1 MTKSYHFFKNRLK
14 SVLDEN
20 TFCKLWDFLDYWI
33 FNNAWIPILFIIFL
47 GVAFEIILVR
57 TCEFFKK
64 KLELWKNG
72 SLGSQKQNEDGFPK
86 GMTFATESW
95 SITHSSSAE
104 RVETLSGQVTTTHP
118 SEENGDNTSDRV
130 FSSDDCEFQGSHFYE
145 SYSSSG
151 GTSAS
156 LSMFHS
162 EVKKIFVSHRKEPQR
177 EYQAIQISSNNLF
190 SIMKTNS
197 TKSTF
202 PDDLRFQNPFK
213 TTRDKDLNVAPC
225 PPVHLFLSS
234 NQIRHVEENIRRR
247 IPVNPTATL
256 VREVDYLHRTSQ
268 EPSIH
273 NQHSNEVVIPVEEQ
287 DTFLNQNVIQN
298 QMIHEAQFT
307 SQIQQFIHNQES
319 FSSQPGFAQPPDFI
333 RVPFS
338 SSTQDLFQAQDRDR
352 KEKSQHFIHIPCIVG
367 TQDSTQGIESD
378 ENFSETQYSVYFSDP
393 KEINYLVKG
402 QNSVFQNAEFLSLS
416 PKSSAEAIPQQKGM
430 PESHQ
435 PIPSLDS
442 NQYDACNSMSLKPTI
457 KRQRNKKKIPD
468 NERKLN
474 LKVPSLKAKKMSCSQ
489 LFPNIVCHTLEKKI
503 ELRPKKKIVYQRKI
517 MAVIALHL
525 ISVSKLIT
533 YHVKKYFLKNLE
545 MVIPDIMKHEHFLQE
560 QNGSPDTEKIS
571 FTSSTDKGSVGV
583 IENLEHAF
591 TANTDELAAPC
602 SLFET
607 NGEKKESSED
617 SAQQAFDLN
626 IPKHEGHLE
635 MLSESSQKDVLFP
648 NTELN
653 RRMKVQNGQT
663 TENGDELTVSIL
675 NTQRCFPKDKIQ
687 QAKNSMEIT
696 LNFSGINSLIAPG
709 SQQQEKNELKDV
721 TFQMI
726 TGSINLKEEEPLM
739 TSITEYGKPSDSE
752 KLECNTRT
760 NKKNRHQDERMSE
773 TSENATEAT
782 ISEPFDMELCSR
794 LKAKAETPTI
804 NCSNSALKREK
815 LPDKKKIQ
823 EVKHPDKGSICRK
836 PEECDRER
844 KERETVPSLADVRVI
859 ICLKQKDKCVQFEME
874 QIQSENRTIQSEEE
888 EVQPRTSSTQTVWK
902 TSSHPSTD
910 PLQVEKIKQRTVKP
924 TDKEWTADA
933 MHPSLVPEN
942 LPIGEYLIKTT
953 ECRVPFSGNPTETM
967 DGHIPEEE
975 DLKKDLCAVAIRSF
989 KTRKKS
995 SGTKNV
1001 LSVKHGITKVK
1012 KPAFFLRFCITPSDT
1027 LNHKRKIGD
1036 SFESIIKQMLHNAI
1050 LAHGLLNVHP
1060 HRYLIPNKKANI
1072 KIIPPKPQ
1080 VEKKENSL
1088 DVLTK
1093 ESKALDTL
1101 EVQLCCGMKVLK
1113 QAQPEV
1119 VAQRKRSFGC
1129 DAPQLEESETEKQVF
1144 QAVSFKEAI
1153 KTTDSLRM
1161 DSFSVANRKN
1171 STSTQTE
1178 LRFSAEL
1185 ELVPPTSE
1193 KLAMGD
1199 YLSQSRE
1206 SNIPNSGNDTR
1217 EISCSFTQKVFL
1229 WSLNYYMPVLAHS
1242 KKKKDRTKFTNTS
1255 TAKFKFMNKVKPPA
1269 SKTFNITSNK
1279 KSKLDHKI
1287 KFKKINQAKALLPEC
1302 QNTVCLS
1309 IHSRLQGGFCHA
1321 QLKQRELANKT
1332 CVDGIAESS
1341 AIYDREKNLQE
1352 KQAALCRGQHLWAGA
1367 DQSKDTLF
1375 NDPDPSPISLS
1386 QEQLVKTQSVKR
1398 QKDFLQSTLEATLQ
1412 IDPTESE
1419 GLQKTTKTEN
1429 DIKFPVVPKILSPKA
1444 GNSSPSEFTN
1454 MTDDDLEFDKNSES
1468 ELDSYPVEK
1477 DSETSINLQSSDSFT
1492 RSFVS
1497 RPKRMRKAPRS
1508 KKKIPV
1514 NQRHRAMGEIKP
1526 SWTVNLRYSKKLKQN
1541 KEMKGPQQKCNIEV
1555 ACLDVIHSNIHI
1567 LPNKNIRNSKTWT
1580 GQQRIRRFGH
1590 MQLMQEKSPN
1600 ERSAQCPDSADA
1612 SSSSSLK
1619 NYKEEKKE
1627 KLEDFLVSE
1636 NSPGLIFD
1644 MYQEKDH
1651 DLVRSYKQL
1660 NPQGRATTQV
1670 QPQTPTEAILC
1681 STTRPIPEELQLE
1694 KLQGCFSMFL
1704 LKVGNAKDK
1713 ALSEKQCDLSN
1724 ERLYKEQA
1732 GNSEKEA
1739 KELSVSYTNP
1749 DYHGEKKCDS
1759 TEMQGMNQEKKIADE
1774 PSSSSNVALDINISS
1789 KIEIGKGT
1797 LREKTLHSI
1806 QMKAETL
1813 HHEETITTDDIKE
1826 IDIQNKEEEKKNDK
1840 TLLKS
1845 LPQDSQH
1852 FAYSHQSREPK
1863 SHKLGKQRG
1872 RNILSIVERSN
1883 TKKSRWADITRR
1895 EYDMYISNSKLP
1907 PLKPGDPQ
1915 INKINTDRT
1924 KYERPADGTQ
1934 AQELNSWDRVE
1945 RKGLKNYLQATIPEI
1960 VNLTT
1965 SDVPKSKR
1973 QSKVSRCKALQG
1985 KMCSTG
1991 VTMKG
1996 RKTSVSKVLTIPQCS
2011 QRKNLLPKTLKSQIS
2026 GLLTQSDVLPDN
2038 LNIIILKDP
2047 TAEKNKRLLTQ
2058 ELTATMLESLG
2069 FSTPISK
2076 ERENFKFMD
2085 KRDEMSTNCVTVK
2098 ASKTTVFQT
2107 LIPAGCGTPKQ
2118 SKPMAGSSLNAIF
2131 SPMPMS
2137 LNVSAWNGVK
2147 DEDITWTVRFS
2158 RELPD
2163 QSVHKE
2169 RACHTHSTEKH
2180 NTSNGT
2186 KDVKGEGDE
2195 KGPLTSQHFSF
2206 SSQNTAGLNS
2216 VQSDLQLVNSA
2227 TWPES
2232 EKLLHD
2238 GQAQPV
2244 NVNNLQSSMVGVMS
2258 PLLNREGSQVGP
2270 IPYNNTWDRNS
2281 RRKCDYLISEQ
2292 KSWTQRGLTALEPL
2306 QEPSSTSP
2314 EYKCESCTLEFSGKR
2329 DVSPRARQVSRLL
2342 NITRGYT
2349 GFHRKKRH
2357 YNSKHHSRNM
2367 GCMGEA
2373 LLHAAEDA
2381 VSCPLKFI
2389 TDELSLDPAA
2399 KADFYSRIPQKP
2411 MAKGKVKLQANF
2423 ATTFLGPYNFFM
2435 PVLFDFERQVNI
2447 IKLSENEIMLNQRFS
2462 TRKRKKPPMSKIIK
2476 INRFFITNH
2485 KKLKLRRK
2493 MKVIWLSENITDI
2506 PQSTVHII
2514 STISNRKSKFE
2525 AEVSLRISKFTQTQ
2539 PTHGESPVE
2548 AIAEYDDSV
2557 DRGGSKFLEEAK
2569 LHVGKCGG
2577 EKQELLVESIPFYT
2591 KKLSVNT
2598 KLIKKLKLGESEEIH
2613 LREYLPQ
2620 RSKMYEVN
2628 SEINVKTENN
2638 IQVILENP
2646 HTNVKKSRKISE
2658 PAHRTTKQ
2666 GKKKTGLSCLKEK
2679 SPFYLTEIA
2688 TLIAKHLVA
2697 SKEFKNVIGSM
2708 SISNLSAYKGIPSQI
2723 LGSMESQLAHDGGHA
2738 ALKTNVAQDFR
2749 TPEIKENCEVNT
2761 DIKSV
2766 YTYMPIQHIKT
2777 ESSHNIWDMYGKS
2790 TKGNDLL
2797 QKDKAK
2803 MKRKEEFGQPIL
2815 FTIASQSVQPFG
2827 ADQKR
2832 QPDPFK
2838 PEAFSANTVHHK
2850 DITLQKT
2857 AIYFIDQDGNT
2868 KVGEELSKEVAL
2880 SSDVHTLQIGRQN
2893 KEFKTG
2899 WKTKSKSFAL
2909 PKKQAKPTISGPTW
2923 SSYASETTD
2932 PETVRQKDKAKIS
2945 NVKSTMCAKQIKL
2958 KAKKIPAPLLGHGDR
2973 SNKKELGHSMQHQ
2986 NSSEL
2991 RRNAQNLVLKA
3002 NFDLGCL
3009 ISPVEKL
3016 TRVKL
3021 EKAKLKERKNIL
3033 SQTILEK
3040 PSNQRQASWSGC
3052 VDVSRNLEEHI
3063 KEAHDHCTFKD
3074 IHQQFMQQL
3083 WVKSE
3088 HPCKLEDLERKMNS
3102 ELPSQKDETN
3112 NLGLNTSR
3120 ARGGTNIYSNHYRM
3134 TNQFLKKQDITP
3146 SGLQRTGG
3154 LNMDKPL
3161 ESKESSLSPKLMVQQ
3176 QNLSTDPL
3184 LGSISSQV
3192 PHQPHTEEPEED
3204 MKISDKILKNSTQQ
3218 LKKLSSEEY
3227 ISGMDYMPKSIE
3239 KLLLLIKEQ
3248 ERRRKKS
3255 RGSKKI
3261 EITEDIKTRAQF
3273 INTTKNNGMFR
3284 QREEP
3289 NRSMATLWRQQRWCV
3304 QGISLDYVY
3313 TDEFTSKVIQQNKKT
3328 TAFMESVMYHKRVKM
3343 KVRRTASGRL
3353 LNITGYGTHSYRKEL
3368 RHSINTQKE
3377 LPQEKTVADLLW
3389 KNFCSSDYITSQIK
3403 TLMEIKERKGKPQRP
3418 YITSQ
3423 MRLKKM
3429 NKIKMLSVQSLDN
3442 SISSTIRKSTQ
3453 YIRKLKEHQ
3462 MVLLDIIPQNKDQLM
3477 TGQQV
3482 EELRHINVH
3491 AHLEKEAYHVVFPD
3505 TGESDYSGLEDQRH
3519 RAGIE
3524 FEFSTT
3530 QRIKQG
3536 VMKDP
3541 IKHAFS
3547 APPRRGEPKKT
3558 SISSSKG
3565 HDRFLMELDT
3575 FQKKTCKVQELLE
3588 QETTSRVGLGP
3599 VTCPVR
3605 ESFDLENAKVPK
3617 EVGMYHS
3624 IKNISHLSG
3633 REGLRKT
3640 DTELG
3645 SKAQAFICTDLDNL
3659 HKTGIPQRD
3668 SPKPDH
3674 RPRIVLNSVHCHKR
3688 APLHTTPALH
3698 TAKKGSGYSAKG
3710 VKMDLMG
3717 KAEPADSQLK
3727 LNRQKVDISKK
3738 LQEKQLTIFTQNKE
3752 KILEV
3757 CLSCILQQLQTKNTQ
3772 KQISTKAVLSSN
3784 VFNTVVEKTSSEVNI
3799 GGADWQESA
3808 CKAFPMSNTNSLMD
3822 IHRITPPQ
3830 VKKPLKAIENLNY
3843 HSLNT
3848 ENREEKKRIQG
3859 QKDKR
3864 IKGQNQQSPSFS
3876 VKNLKKPIPRSQN
3889 YSYVQAHLEPL
3900 TKKPLSE
3907 VGNVSGM
3914 TKGLDL
3920 PSKDQLRTMCEC
3932 RPKRIFAGVIQEQTK
3947 QRDTVLPLESDSKT
3961 TNCPSLLLSKRKQSS
3976 DGIQVSKSVS
3986 NDSSSMLRV
3995 STKSL
4000 PHKAS
4005 EKKQEEIDLPK
4016 LFLHCLSIYM
4026 QFLYENEKQ
4035 KGNRVMK
4042 DTIWPKRRVLNLKK
4056 LEHPCSSSTD
4066 YTPSN
4071 KAEPQCY
4078 KKEKMICVK
4087 HRQDKPG
4094 SVVIKACDPIPL
4106 PHFKLKK
4113 EKIDVLISSN
4123 VRQEKHKSQ
4132 EEKNGINK
4140 GKMKGIIDSN
4150 ITLKIKE
4157 SALSYP
4163 SHEKKLTLLFN
4174 TTNQGRVQEE
4184 LSKSDMKQTKSF
4196 ILLPS
4201 LPHTNLNSRIRVGKD
4216 KSRPLKSCLP
4226 PLKPLL
4232 SLNSRKVPSSQAF
4245 NGDNL
4250 DNLMELKYLPQ
4261 KKEYRNNI
4269 LDLKDIIGYIHI
4281 AQKGKKLPFKCLLY
4295 EKEPWWNNKIP
4306 KNIRGNKN
4314 NLNVGQN
4321 KPWESE
4327 SVPSP
4332 PYLECNPKIMEAYLQ
4347 RITKFCLRS
4356 PAVLESSGA
4365 IEMYKEPTDILSSFE
4380 KAKCRPLK
4388 DRLQIASN
4396 EVMHSRKLF
4405 LRQKCS
4411 ASQELQF
4418 NVEERA
4424 KKMQE
4429 DKQIKNWNKSF
4440 ISSLPYSEADTK
4452 INGEETIQIRT
4463 HSFSD
4468 HSKLQRPSDI
4478 GERSHKKYTF
4488 EPVLNS
4494 VKHSMEHEVQEREE
4508 RTKTEKSIHLK
4519 EKSLISQKI
4528 QLDIKEP
4535 VQELQNIK
4543 EKLNVVV
4550 TNASTWTSSCLKSER
4565 RIEKGDGVTEVTLHS
4580 LLELPFQ
4587 KSLATLSE
4595 ANEECAKGHI
4605 TSNTQKGEDH
4615 MLQKTEHEVK
4625 IFSERVTVHI
4635 KDKDLKGNKT
4645 LSQDLPSHS
4654 KEQGK
4659 IESQNE
4665 EQTIAR
4671 KDKNQKMTS
4680 NDDKNR
4686 EKMDLNYVKREKF
4699 HQYDKEDLEG
4709 KEQKKAGRNGPGQEK
4724 ICPEDG
4730 EQETWNHKSDTQE
4743 NVTHNS
4749 IESRKA
4755 NQEEKNKA
4763 KAPEHELDISTE
4775 GEDTQGIIK
4784 LVHSQQ
4790 HQKLLET
4797 RKTEHTESTEDDGKS
4812 NVKTGKQCESQT
4824 WMGREKIMDTKDL
4837 MYTKDTSSN
4846 KNQLALSHVCSSTGH
4861 YGPNTTDEQTNI
4873 HEKLRH
4879 TQERKCKLGESLTL
4893 TSLPYKLDTEIKVK
4907 KETWVETR
4915 SFSPYSQRQVQS
4927 TKTIDNYLTKRK
4939 LHPPWEEE
4947 EVQTSVIDSLM
4958 HPCGPIFKTKIS
4970 TPPQVSRVNKHS
4982 TLSKKKTHRYSR
4994 NEKTRPI
5001 QKRARYHNVV
5011 ATKSGASVSVAIG
5024 HIASTKQI
5032 AKCAKRRK
5040 QYPEQEVQTPLLDG
5054 STYSSGIVL
5063 KANISAPT
5071 HVFLVNEHSTS
5082 MRRNSEEKTIPK
5094 QDKARQPTVFATK
5107 IATSMPSVPYYRLS
5121 PLEDEFL
5128 MTSCTGK
5135 LIHAGSNEGII
5146 LHNVIIQANQQ
5157 ELYEEA
5163 TYSVTDKQGKDSI
5176 ALKARISPP
5185 AHLNDEMI
5193 PTFNIKEQRKDVEQG
5208 KSEPVVVLK
5217 ETAFLPSP
5225 SFLKSDTRVN
5235 EQKNLLGEIQFS
5247 ILPPKIQDVSV
5258 SDQKVCMESSG
5269 YVLRNRKEPTQ
5280 EEEKNRL
5287 KKDVKDNMMPTSID
5301 EKVKN
5306 LPRSHTLTIK
5316 ELQRKTQEKNFVDLA
5331 NTIVE
5336 LSISQLQLKKFSGS
5350 QLADREVY
5358 SEIKLLKEYMPQKEK
5373 VGKEKHVVMNS
5384 IVRPM
5389 NIYLKTKKSPTLH
5402 MQNLSDLQWKTRG
5415 QGGKVK
5421 EDGSKPDVTSTKKLA
5436 KIPTAMPPQP
5446 ILTLNTGIK
5455 EVCPPVLKRS
5465 SVFIGYLQKPTNSK
5479 EEIYIQPITRHTSIN
5494 LQNEKQHMPEE
5505 KEAGV
5510 QIANILTT
5518 HKYQEMKAQK
5528 LKDEQDLILTEFP
5541 ISPDLPHPKLYE
5553 KIEYNNTKQ
5562 RLRNSALQ
5570 RISTEKKTVP
5580 REAIVG
5586 DSMKDV
5592 KKNHMYQREET
5603 YRKEMTDRRGTDVT
5617 LKSRKSALSQK
5628 LHRTELHMHI
5638 KPLKSKKLDESISEP
5653 RILRKMYTS
5662 RSTTMCR
5669 GVQVDEE
5676 RLENKPSFLLP
5687 QMVPA
5692 LSDAEKMTDREDM
5705 CDHVRKEKQY
5715 EKHVKEAVDL
5725 TDGVHCTRAKVS
5737 SISHLL
5743 NAKEFVLN
5751 MKVLEKKIYKNKS
5764 ELAVVTSRTFMSIPS
5779 AASGY
5784 SQGETQKGTAGFTTS
5799 PYPHII
5805 KATAHDLLLRQARPQ
5820 KSKCATRPRRVSERL
5835 QVESECESASP
5846 YHKIHLTGLS
5856 AMKGEGMLDTF
5867 LKGQKDQPEKCEKE
5881 PSTKIG
5887 NWEKKEI
5894 KDNLSHRA
5902 KPKFPVSPPKISLK
5916 EMLITRD
5923 TPVYSKVF
5931 VTEREQET
5939 GLGKSYRPKK
5949 DRQSNATISK
5959 MLTPEKTSLEKLSIV
5974 RVSKSQR
5981 KEEQNVIMKAQG
5993 TSLSKSR
6000 QQLKPE
6006 SFPFLNL
6013 PVHSRNQRTPL
6024 QTDVEKKHVVC
6035 ISSQIESGV
6044 HMSTTE
6050 FITTRRKKDSPSI
6063 VPEQEQCDLALS
6075 QKSHD
6080 SLLKSR
6086 HLEEKDE
6093 TNTVSSVNLKQ
6104 KKLVMDNSS
6113 TVIQKERKFKTDRS
6127 RGINLGEDKREMQKS
6142 CTINL
6147 ENKAREKTSSTTSH
6161 VLSPGTEEL
6170 QNKSQVVTPKKKNYP
6185 AQEKLKKELEISTV
6199 KQNLQ
6204 EQKLLQTII
6213 IDLLNTCIPI
6223 CLKSQKSRFTVTNLK
6238 REMKPKYLTMRIPK
6252 HPISKMLGITGCGSP
6267 SNKKKLEYAFN
6278 KPKTMVPSSKDTSLG
6293 IIIRSL
6299 CVSKISSPYNEGT
6312 VHSKTNPKREN
6323 RVCHSKFQEKLPDA
6337 RKIKDILTIV
6347 TELDFTNPLLQDSQ
6361 PFVVNDQEIQKLPDV
6376 EPEVNLEC
6384 EINKNLCIPTR
6395 EGTAPG
6401 NDDLK
6406 VIHELDMN
6414 TLTEEKEIQN
6424 DILTPPG
6431 YPCTSED
6438 LKDTIETLLRRT
6450 SSRNVLIPSLQ
6461 PLSGTSLFDKMGECS
6476 MLSKQEEA
6484 APETVPTTLQD
6495 KNKESKTLAEHLF
6508 PAYKAL
6514 KSVFEYPVENKIQNQ
6529 GLSEILEQVGAYQ
6542 PGDAKA
6548 SSLLEGP
6555 DTSSETY
6562 ATLLCTP
6569 LLKQLTPEFKN
6580 KLPMHLV
6587 SKATEIK
6594 LNQLPE
6600 MVNISLQKCNSHS
6613 QRATSEDYSRSLYQK
6628 HTEKKCKSPKVD
6640 TVQANLKNNYRGDV
6654 HPLSCVK
6661 TTTNVS
6667 SSSMMVSM
6675 VKTEPKAIE
6684 KQESVTSLATLSNL
6698 PRSHI
6703 LHKFSEKEK
6712 EDLLAHLCAKT
6723 VEIQTIGLPGIVVQS
6738 YAIANAQ
6745 DKSKPLFKC
6754 IHPATKGPKRTN
6766 RVLVLFDEKS
6776 FCEIDC
6782 DLQYKYLQSLPK
6794 PLTVISRPNALSKP
6808 TAKLSV
6814 ESGSE
6819 YIKVEA
6825 SEESS
6830 THSFDKELL
6839 HVSFLKQNAQEKSL
6853 PSRKFQKSTNVPAFF
6868 PGLEGTEQNDII
6880 LSDLKL
6886 EMTTERDKQCHV
6898 SFQETNSY
6906 KHSVSGTQQNTAD
6919 LSDSKFDDGISDDGI
6934 DIPVNTETSTDV
6946 VGCPAPE
6953 VSDSEECVFIETN
6966 FCLTQDSQDLLFEV
6980 PKGIPLTNI
6989 HKVNEAT
6996 YLKPFYSED
7005 PNDNTRICRKHT
7017 SPYYQF
7023 KNNRK
7028 CRSNSK
7034 MQPSDWLSHSS
7045 ANTIEIESTS
7055 SSITFS
7061 KAKHWTTTTW
7071 SRTSYSLTSSTTES
7085 NIKLSLTKKHGKSRM
7100 YPQIKERRKAK
7111 SDLWRK
7117 SKIYQ
7122 SSDCSHSHGEKKQ
7135 ARKKRLYHCESKESN
7150 SQTNQMPEP
7159 NSHWQNIKFYSER
7172 REKQPFFYVCVPAD
7186 SMDVIPQTIR
7196 WVVPPN
7202 ILQKRHFQIPQVAN
7216 ISNSCHR
7223 WSSSKKF
7230 LGSLAGAFNTVRYGL
7245 IPAAR
7250 GCS

>member
-1 MTKSYHFFKNRLK
+1 MTKSYHFFKNRLE

-33 FNNAWIPILFIIFL
+33 FNNAWIPILFIVFL

-64 KLELWKNG
+64 KLELWENG

-256 VREVDYLHRTSQ
+256 VREVDYLHHTSQ

-273 NQHSNEVVIPVEEQ
+273 NQYSNEVVIPVEEQ

-333 RVPFS
+333 KMPFS

-367 TQDSTQGIESD
+367 TQDSTRGIESD
-378 ENFSETQYSVYFSDP
+378 ESFSETQYSVYFSDP

-416 PKSSAEAIPQQKGM
+416 PKSSAEAVPQQKGM

-474 LKVPSLKAKKMSCSQ
+474 LKVPSSKAKKMSCSQ
-489 LFPNIVCHTLEKKI
+489 VFPNIVCHTLEKKI
-503 ELRPKKKIVYQRKI
+503 ELRPKKKKIVYQRKI

-525 ISVSKLIT
+525 ISISKLIT
-533 YHVKKYFLKNLE
+533 YHVKKYFLKNLV
-545 MVIPDIMKHEHFLQE
+545 MVIPDVMKHEHFLQE

-571 FTSSTDKGSVGV
+571 FTSSTDRGSMGV
-583 IENLEHAF
+583 IENLEHSFA
-591 TANTDELAAPC
+591 ANTDELAAPC

-617 SAQQAFDLN
+617 SVQQAFDLN

-653 RRMKVQNGQT
+653 RRMKVQKNGQT
-663 TENGDELTVSIL
+663 TENVDELTVSIP

-687 QAKNSMEIT
+687 QAKNSMEII
-696 LNFSGINSLIAPG
+696 LNFSGINSLIALG
-709 SQQQEKNELKDV
+709 SQQQEKNELKDI
-721 TFQMI
+721 TFQII

-794 LKAKAETPTI
+794 LKAKADTPTI
-804 NCSNSALKREK
+804 NCSHSALKQEK
-815 LPDKKKIQ
+815 LLDKKKIQ
-823 EVKHPDKGSICRK
+823 EVEHPDKGSICRK
-836 PEECDRER
+836 PEKCDRER
-844 KERETVPSLADVRVI
+844 KERETVPSLADFRVI
-859 ICLKQKDKCVQFEME
+859 ICLKQKDKCVQFKME
-874 QIQSENRTIQSEEE
+874 QIQSENRTIQSEEKE
-888 EVQPRTSSTQTVWK
+888 EQPRTSSTQTVWK
-902 TSSHPSTD
+902 TSSSPSTD

-924 TDKEWTADA
+924 TDKEWSADP
-933 MHPSLVPEN
+933 MRPSLVPEN

-953 ECRVPFSGNPTETM
+953 ECRVPFSGYPTETL
-967 DGHIPEEE
+967 DGHIPEDKE
-975 DLKKDLCAVAIRSF
+975 DLKKDLCAVAIRPF

-1001 LSVKHGITKVK
+1001 LSVRHRITKVK
-1012 KPAFFLRFCITPSDT
+1012 KPAFFLRFCITPYDT

-1080 VEKKENSL
+1080 VEKKGNSL

-1093 ESKALDTL
+1093 ESKAVDTL

-1119 VAQRKRSFGC
+1119 AAQRKRSFGC
-1129 DAPQLEESETEKQVF
+1129 DALPLEESETEKQVF

-1153 KTTDSLRM
+1153 KTIDSLRM

-1178 LRFSAEL
+1178 LKFSEEL

-1199 YLSQSRE
+1199 SLSQSRE
-1206 SNIPNSGNDTR
+1206 SNILNSGNDTR

-1229 WSLNYYMPVLAHS
+1229 WSLNYYMPVLTHS

-1255 TAKFKFMNKVKPPA
+1255 AAKFKFMNKIKPPA

-1279 KSKLDHKI
+1279 KSKLDHKT

-1309 IHSRLQGGFCHA
+1309 IHSRLQGGFCYA

-1332 CVDGIAESS
+1332 CVFGIAESS
-1341 AIYDREKNLQE
+1341 AIHDREKNLQE
-1352 KQAALCRGQHLWAGA
+1352 EKQAALCHGQHLWAGA

-1375 NDPDPSPISLS
+1375 NDPDPSLISLS
-1386 QEQLVKTQSVKR
+1386 QEQLVKTQSVKC

-1514 NQRHRAMGEIKP
+1514 NQRRRAMGEIKP

-1555 ACLDVIHSNIHI
+1555 ACLDVIHSNVHI

-1580 GQQRIRRFGH
+1580 GEQRIRFGH
-1590 MQLMQEKSPN
+1590 MQLTQEKSPN

-1651 DLVRSYKQL
+1651 DLVSSYKQL
-1660 NPQGRATTQV
+1660 DPRGRATTQV
-1670 QPQTPTEAILC
+1670 QPQTPTEAILY
-1681 STTRPIPEELQLE
+1681 STTCPIPEELQLE
-1694 KLQGCFSMFL
+1694 KLQGCFSMFP

-1724 ERLYKEQA
+1724 ERLHKEQA

-1749 DYHGEKKCDS
+1749 DYRGEMKCDS

-1826 IDIQNKEEEKKNDK
+1826 IDIQNKEEEKKNDN

-1852 FAYSHQSREPK
+1852 FAYCSYQSRGPK

-1872 RNILSIVERSN
+1872 RNILSIVERSI
-1883 TKKSRWADITRR
+1883 TKKNRWADITRR

-1907 PLKPGDPQ
+1907 PLKPGDSQ

-1924 KYERPADGTQ
+1924 KYERPADGTH

-1960 VNLTT
+1960 LNLTT

-1973 QSKVSRCKALQG
+1973 QSKVSTCKALQG

-2026 GLLTQSDVLPDN
+2026 GLLTHSDVLPDI

-2085 KRDEMSTNCVTVK
+2085 KKDEMSTNCVTVK

-2163 QSVHKE
+2163 QSVHEE
-2169 RACHTHSTEKH
+2169 RTCHTHSTEKD
-2180 NTSNGT
+2180 NTSNDT

-2227 TWPES
+2227 TWPEL
-2232 EKLLHD
+2232 EKLLYD

-2258 PLLNREGSQVGP
+2258 PLLNLEESQVGP
-2270 IPYNNTWDRNS
+2270 IPHNNTWDGNPRI
-2281 RRKCDYLISEQ
+2281 KCDYLISEQ
-2292 KSWTQRGLTALEPL
+2292 KAWTQRGLTALEP
-2306 QEPSSTSP
+2306 SSMSP
-2314 EYKCESCTLEFSGKR
+2314 EYKCESCTLEFPGKR
-2329 DVSPRARQVSRLL
+2329 DVSPRARQVLRLL

-2367 GCMGEA
+2367 GCVGET

-2381 VSCPLKFI
+2381 VSCPLKFL
-2389 TDELSLDPAA
+2389 TGELSLDTAA

-2411 MAKGKVKLQANF
+2411 MAKGKAKLQANF
-2423 ATTFLGPYNFFM
+2423 ATTFLGPYNFFI

-2447 IKLSENEIMLNQRFS
+2447 IKLSESEIMLNQRFS
-2462 TRKRKKPPMSKIIK
+2462 TRKRKKPPMSTIIK
-2476 INRFFITNH
+2476 INRYFITNH

-2493 MKVIWLSENITDI
+2493 MKVIWLSEKITDI

-2557 DRGGSKFLEEAK
+2557 DRG
-2569 LHVGKCGG
+2569 
-2577 EKQELLVESIPFYT
+2577 
-2591 KKLSVNT
+2591 
-2598 KLIKKLKLGESEEIH
+2598 
-2613 LREYLPQ
+2613 
-2620 RSKMYEVN
+2620 
-2628 SEINVKTENN
+2628 ENN

-2646 HTNVKKSRKISE
+2646 HTNVKKSHKISE
-2658 PAHRTTKQ
+2658 PAHRTTKH

-2679 SPFYLTEIA
+2679 SLFYLTGIA

-2697 SKEFKNVIGSM
+2697 SKEFKNMIGSM
-2708 SISNLSAYKGIPSQI
+2708 SISNLSAYKGIPKQI
-2723 LGSMESQLAHDGGHA
+2723 PGSMDSQLARDGSHA

-2761 DIKSV
+2761 DIKSI
-2766 YTYMPIQHIKT
+2766 YTCMPIQHIKT

-2803 MKRKEEFGQPIL
+2803 MKRKGEFEQPIL

-2827 ADQKR
+2827 ADQKK

-2857 AIYFIDQDGNT
+2857 AIYFIDQ
-2868 KVGEELSKEVAL
+2868 VGEELSKEVAL

-2893 KEFKTG
+2893 KEFKTD

-2932 PETVRQKDKAKIS
+2932 PETVRQKNKAKIS
-2945 NVKSTMCAKQIKL
+2945 NVKSTMCVKQIKL

-2973 SNKKELGHSMQHQ
+2973 SNKKELGHSIQHQ

-2991 RRNAQNLVLKA
+2991 RRNGQNLVLKV

-3033 SQTILEK
+3033 SQTVLEK

-3063 KEAHDHCTFKD
+3063 KKAHDHCTLKD
-3074 IHQQFMQQL
+3074 IHQQFMQQF

-3088 HPCKLEDLERKMNS
+3088 HPCKLEDLQRKMNS
-3102 ELPSQKDETN
+3102 ELPSQKDETD
-3112 NLGLNTSR
+3112 NLALDTSR
-3120 ARGGTNIYSNHYRM
+3120 ARGGTNIYSDYYRM
-3134 TNQFLKKQDITP
+3134 TNQFLRKQDITP
-3146 SGLQRTGG
+3146 SGLEKTGG
-3154 LNMDKPL
+3154 LNITDKPL

-3184 LGSISSQV
+3184 LGSISSHV

-3248 ERRRKKS
+3248 EKRRKKS

-3368 RHSINTQKE
+3368 RHSINTEKE

-3389 KNFCSSDYITSQIK
+3389 KNFCYSDYIASQIK
-3403 TLMEIKERKGKPQRP
+3403 TLTEIKEGKGKPQ
-3418 YITSQ
+3418 
-3423 MRLKKM
+3423 RLKKM
-3429 NKIKMLSVQSLDN
+3429 NKTKMLSVQSLDNN

-3482 EELRHINVH
+3482 EELRHINIH
-3491 AHLEKEAYHVVFPD
+3491 AHLEKEAYRVVFPD

-3519 RAGIE
+3519 RAGTE

-3536 VMKDP
+3536 VLKDP

-3558 SISSSKG
+3558 NISSSKG

-3588 QETTSRVGLGP
+3588 QETTSRIGLGP
-3599 VTCPVR
+3599 VTCPVS

-3645 SKAQAFICTDLDNL
+3645 SKVQAFICTDLDDL

-3668 SPKPDH
+3668 SSKSDH

-3688 APLHTTPALH
+3688 APLHTTPALL

-3717 KAEPADSQLK
+3717 KEEAEPADSQLK

-3757 CLSCILQQLQTKNTQ
+3757 CLSCILHQLQAKNTQ
-3772 KQISTKAVLSSN
+3772 KQISAKAVLSSN
-3784 VFNTVVEKTSSEVNI
+3784 AFNTVVEKTSSELNI
-3799 GGADWQESA
+3799 GEADWQESA
-3808 CKAFPMSNTNSLMD
+3808 CKAFPMSNTNSWMD

-3864 IKGQNQQSPSFS
+3864 VKGQNQQSPSFS
-3876 VKNLKKPIPRSQN
+3876 LKNLKKPIPCSQN

-3907 VGNVSGM
+3907 VGKVSGM

-3932 RPKRIFAGVIQEQTK
+3932 RPKRIFPGVIQEQTK
-3947 QRDTVLPLESDSKT
+3947 RRDTVLPLESDSKT

-4042 DTIWPKRRVLNLKK
+4042 DTIWPKGRVLNVKK

-4078 KKEKMICVK
+4078 KKEKMIYVK
-4087 HRQDKPG
+4087 HRQDKSG

-4106 PHFKLKK
+4106 PHFKLEK

-4132 EEKNGINK
+4132 EEKNGIK
-4140 GKMKGIIDSN
+4140 EGKMKGIIDSN

-4157 SALSYP
+4157 SLSYP

-4174 TTNQGRVQEE
+4174 TINQGRVQEE

-4216 KSRPLKSCLP
+4216 KSRLLKSCLP

-4281 AQKGKKLPFKCLLY
+4281 AQKGKKPPFKCLFY
-4295 EKEPWWNNKIP
+4295 EKEPWRNNKIP

-4314 NLNVGQN
+4314 TLNVVQN
-4321 KPWESE
+4321 KPWE

-4365 IEMYKEPTDILSSFE
+4365 IEMCKEPTDSILSSFE

-4405 LRQKCS
+4405 LRQKCSS

-4463 HSFSD
+4463 QSFSD

-4478 GERSHKKYTF
+4478 GERIHKKSTF
-4488 EPVLNS
+4488 EPVLNN

-4508 RTKTEKSIHLK
+4508 RTKTEKNIHLK

-4528 QLDIKEP
+4528 QLDINEP

-4550 TNASTWTSSCLKSER
+4550 TNASTWTSS
-4565 RIEKGDGVTEVTLHS
+4565 
-4580 LLELPFQ
+4580 
-4587 KSLATLSE
+4587 
-4595 ANEECAKGHI
+4595 
-4605 TSNTQKGEDH
+4605 
-4615 MLQKTEHEVK
+4615 
-4625 IFSERVTVHI
+4625 
-4635 KDKDLKGNKT
+4635 
-4645 LSQDLPSHS
+4645 
-4654 KEQGK
+4654 
-4659 IESQNE
+4659 
-4665 EQTIAR
+4665 
-4671 KDKNQKMTS
+4671 
-4680 NDDKNR
+4680 
-4686 EKMDLNYVKREKF
+4686 Y
-4699 HQYDKEDLEG
+4699 
-4709 KEQKKAGRNGPGQEK
+4709 
-4724 ICPEDG
+4724 
-4730 EQETWNHKSDTQE
+4730 
-4743 NVTHNS
+4743 
-4749 IESRKA
+4749 
-4755 NQEEKNKA
+4755 
-4763 KAPEHELDISTE
+4763 
-4775 GEDTQGIIK
+4775 
-4784 LVHSQQ
+4784 
-4790 HQKLLET
+4790 
-4797 RKTEHTESTEDDGKS
+4797 
-4812 NVKTGKQCESQT
+4812 
-4824 WMGREKIMDTKDL
+4824 
-4837 MYTKDTSSN
+4837 
-4846 KNQLALSHVCSSTGH
+4846 
-4861 YGPNTTDEQTNI
+4861 EQTNT

-4893 TSLPYKLDTEIKVK
+4893 TSLPYKLDTEIEVK

-4915 SFSPYSQRQVQS
+4915 SFSPYSESVESSDAEKINYAASSLNDISDSKRSRFMLYKEDGKNTFERSIMNPEVKHVNIKKSLLSCVPKIERFKMNFEEQSKKEEGSKEKVMLLRETYPAITSSDVSKLDIAEEVETEIMQSHVPYSVLQKSLPIGQAQS
-4927 TKTIDNYLTKRK
+4927 TKTIDNYSTKRK
-4939 LHPPWEEE
+4939 LYPPWKEE

-4958 HPCGPIFKTKIS
+4958 HPRGPIFKTKIS
-4970 TPPQVSRVNKHS
+4970 APPQVSRVNKHS
-4982 TLSKKKTHRYSR
+4982 TLSKKKTHRWSC

-5011 ATKSGASVSVAIG
+5011 ATKSDASVSVAIG

-5040 QYPEQEVQTPLLDG
+5040 QDSEQEEVQTPLLDG
-5054 STYSSGIVL
+5054 STYCSGIVL

-5082 MRRNSEEKTIPK
+5082 MRNSEEKTIPK
-5094 QDKARQPTVFATK
+5094 HDKVRQPTVFATK
-5107 IATSMPSVPYYRLS
+5107 IATSMPS
-5121 PLEDEFL
+5121 
-5128 MTSCTGK
+5128 
-5135 LIHAGSNEGII
+5135 
-5146 LHNVIIQANQQ
+5146 
-5157 ELYEEA
+5157 
-5163 TYSVTDKQGKDSI
+5163 
-5176 ALKARISPP
+5176 
-5185 AHLNDEMI
+5185 
-5193 PTFNIKEQRKDVEQG
+5193 
-5208 KSEPVVVLK
+5208 
-5217 ETAFLPSP
+5217 
-5225 SFLKSDTRVN
+5225 SDTRMN
-5235 EQKNLLGEIQFS
+5235 EQKNLLGEIQIS
-5247 ILPPKIQDVSV
+5247 ILLPKIQDVSV

-5287 KKDVKDNMMPTSID
+5287 KKYVKDNMMPTSID

-5336 LSISQLQLKKFSGS
+5336 LSISQLQLKKLSGS

-5389 NIYLKTKKSPTLH
+5389 NIYLKIKKSPTLH
-5402 MQNLSDLQWKTRG
+5402 VQNLSDLQWKTRG
-5415 QGGKVK
+5415 QGEKVK
-5421 EDGSKPDVTSTKKLA
+5421 EDGSKPDVTLTKKLA
-5436 KIPTAMPPQP
+5436 KISTAMPPQP

-5455 EVCPPVLKRS
+5455 EVCTPVLKRS
-5465 SVFIGYLQKPTNSK
+5465 SVFIGYLQKPTDSK
-5479 EEIYIQPITRHTSIN
+5479 EGIYVQPITRHTSIN
-5494 LQNEKQHMPEE
+5494 LQNEKQHMSKE

-5510 QIANILTT
+5510 QIANILTN
-5518 HKYQEMKAQK
+5518 HKYQEMKVQK

-5541 ISPDLPHPKLYE
+5541 LSPDLPHPKLYE

-5592 KKNHMYQREET
+5592 KKKHMYQREET

-5638 KPLKSKKLDESISEP
+5638 KPLKSKKLDEGVSEP

-5692 LSDAEKMTDREDM
+5692 LSDAEKMTDREDT

-5725 TDGVHCTRAKVS
+5725 TVGVHCTAAQVS

-5779 AASGY
+5779 AASRC
-5784 SQGETQKGTAGFTTS
+5784 SQDETQKGTAGFTKS
-5799 PYPHII
+5799 SYPHTI
-5805 KATAHDLLLRQARPQ
+5805 KATVHDLLLKQARPQ
-5820 KSKCATRPRRVSERL
+5820 KSKCTTSPQRISEHR

-5846 YHKIHLTGLS
+5846 YHKIDLTRLS
-5856 AMKGEGMLDTF
+5856 TIKGEEMLDMF
-5867 LKGQKDQPEKCEKE
+5867 IKGQKDQPEKCGKE

-5887 NWEKKEI
+5887 NWEKKET
-5894 KDNLSHRA
+5894 KDNLSHKA
-5902 KPKFPVSPPKISLK
+5902 KPKFPVSPPKKSLK
-5916 EMLITRD
+5916 ETLITSD

-5981 KEEQNVIMKAQG
+5981 KEEQNVIMKVQG

-6000 QQLKPE
+6000 QQLKSE

-6093 TNTVSSVNLKQ
+6093 TNTVSNVNLKQ
-6104 KKLVMDNSS
+6104 KKLVMDNNS
-6113 TVIQKERKFKTDRS
+6113 TVIQKKRKFKTDRS

-6147 ENKAREKTSSTTSH
+6147 ENKAREKTSSTTRH

-6185 AQEKLKKELEISTV
+6185 AQEKLKKELDISTV

-6204 EQKLLQTII
+6204 EQKFLQTII
-6213 IDLLNTCIPI
+6213 IDLLSTCIPI
-6223 CLKSQKSRFTVTNLK
+6223 CLKSQKNRFTVTNLK

-6299 CVSKISSPYNEGT
+6299 YVSKISPPYNEGT
-6312 VHSKTNPKREN
+6312 VHSKTNLKREN

-6337 RKIKDILTIV
+6337 RKIKDIITI
-6347 TELDFTNPLLQDSQ
+6347 Q
-6361 PFVVNDQEIQKLPDV
+6361 
-6376 EPEVNLEC
+6376 
-6384 EINKNLCIPTR
+6384 
-6395 EGTAPG
+6395 G
-6401 NDDLK
+6401 
-6406 VIHELDMN
+6406 
-6414 TLTEEKEIQN
+6414 
-6424 DILTPPG
+6424 
-6431 YPCTSED
+6431 
-6438 LKDTIETLLRRT
+6438 
-6450 SSRNVLIPSLQ
+6450 
-6461 PLSGTSLFDKMGECS
+6461 
-6476 MLSKQEEA
+6476 EA
-6484 APETVPTTLQD
+6484 APETLPTTLQD
-6495 KNKESKTLAEHLF
+6495 KNNESKTLAEHLF

-6600 MVNISLQKCNSHS
+6600 MVNISLQKCNSHP
-6613 QRATSEDYSRSLYQK
+6613 QRAISEDYSCSLYQK
-6628 HTEKKCKSPKVD
+6628 HTEKKFKSPKVD
-6640 TVQANLKNNYRGDV
+6640 TIQANLKNNYQDV

-6675 VKTEPKAIE
+6675 VKTKPKAIE

-6698 PRSHI
+6698 PQSHI

-6754 IHPATKGPKRTN
+6754 IHPATKGPKQTN
-6766 RVLVLFDEKS
+6766 RVLVLFNEKS

-6814 ESGSE
+6814 DSGSE

-6886 EMTTERDKQCHV
+6886 EMTTERDKECHV
-6898 SFQETNSY
+6898 WFQETNSY
-6906 KHSVSGTQQNTAD
+6906 KHSVSGTQQNTAG
-6919 LSDSKFDDGISDDGI
+6919 LSDSNFDDGISDDGI
-6934 DIPVNTETSTDV
+6934 DIPLNTETSTDV
-6946 VGCPAPE
+6946 VECPAPE

-6966 FCLTQDSQDLLFEV
+6966 FCLTQDSQELLFEV

-7017 SPYYQF
+7017 SPCYQF

-7034 MQPSDWLSHSS
+7034 MQPSDWPSHSS
-7045 ANTIEIESTS
+7045 ANTIEIESKS

-7085 NIKLSLTKKHGKSRM
+7085 NIKLSLTKKHGKSHM

-7117 SKIYQ
+7117 SQIYQ

-7172 REKQPFFYVCVPAD
+7172 RGKQPFFYVCVPAD

-7216 ISNSCHR
+7216 ISNSCNR

-7230 LGSLAGAFNTVRYGL
+7230 LDSLAGAFNTVRYGL
-7245 IPAAR
+7245 IPVAR

>member
-2557 DRGGSKFLEEAK
+2557 DRG
-2569 LHVGKCGG
+2569 
-2577 EKQELLVESIPFYT
+2577 
-2591 KKLSVNT
+2591 
-2598 KLIKKLKLGESEEIH
+2598 
-2613 LREYLPQ
+2613 
-2620 RSKMYEVN
+2620 
-2628 SEINVKTENN
+2628 ENN

-4550 TNASTWTSSCLKSER
+4550 TNASTWTSS
-4565 RIEKGDGVTEVTLHS
+4565 
-4580 LLELPFQ
+4580 
-4587 KSLATLSE
+4587 
-4595 ANEECAKGHI
+4595 
-4605 TSNTQKGEDH
+4605 
-4615 MLQKTEHEVK
+4615 
-4625 IFSERVTVHI
+4625 
-4635 KDKDLKGNKT
+4635 
-4645 LSQDLPSHS
+4645 
-4654 KEQGK
+4654 
-4659 IESQNE
+4659 
-4665 EQTIAR
+4665 
-4671 KDKNQKMTS
+4671 
-4680 NDDKNR
+4680 
-4686 EKMDLNYVKREKF
+4686 Y
-4699 HQYDKEDLEG
+4699 
-4709 KEQKKAGRNGPGQEK
+4709 
-4724 ICPEDG
+4724 
-4730 EQETWNHKSDTQE
+4730 
-4743 NVTHNS
+4743 
-4749 IESRKA
+4749 
-4755 NQEEKNKA
+4755 
-4763 KAPEHELDISTE
+4763 
-4775 GEDTQGIIK
+4775 
-4784 LVHSQQ
+4784 
-4790 HQKLLET
+4790 
-4797 RKTEHTESTEDDGKS
+4797 
-4812 NVKTGKQCESQT
+4812 
-4824 WMGREKIMDTKDL
+4824 
-4837 MYTKDTSSN
+4837 
-4846 KNQLALSHVCSSTGH
+4846 
-4861 YGPNTTDEQTNI
+4861 EQTNI

-4915 SFSPYSQRQVQS
+4915 SFSPYSQSVESSDAEKLNYAASSLNDIIRDSKRSRFTLYKEDRKNTFERIIMNPEVKHVNIKKSLLSCVPKIERFKMNFEEQSKKKEEGSKEKVMLLKETYPAITSSDVSKLDRAEEVETEIMQSHVPYSVLQKSLPIGQVQS

-5107 IATSMPSVPYYRLS
+5107 IATSMPS
-5121 PLEDEFL
+5121 
-5128 MTSCTGK
+5128 
-5135 LIHAGSNEGII
+5135 
-5146 LHNVIIQANQQ
+5146 
-5157 ELYEEA
+5157 
-5163 TYSVTDKQGKDSI
+5163 
-5176 ALKARISPP
+5176 
-5185 AHLNDEMI
+5185 
-5193 PTFNIKEQRKDVEQG
+5193 
-5208 KSEPVVVLK
+5208 
-5217 ETAFLPSP
+5217 
-5225 SFLKSDTRVN
+5225 SDTRVN

-5902 KPKFPVSPPKISLK
+5902 KPN
-5916 EMLITRD
+5916 
-5923 TPVYSKVF
+5923 
-5931 VTEREQET
+5931 
-5939 GLGKSYRPKK
+5939 
-5949 DRQSNATISK
+5949 NATISK

-6063 VPEQEQCDLALS
+6063 
-6075 QKSHD
+6075 
-6080 SLLKSR
+6080 
-6086 HLEEKDE
+6086 
-6093 TNTVSSVNLKQ
+6093 
-6104 KKLVMDNSS
+6104 
-6113 TVIQKERKFKTDRS
+6113 
-6127 RGINLGEDKREMQKS
+6127 
-6142 CTINL
+6142 
-6147 ENKAREKTSSTTSH
+6147 
-6161 VLSPGTEEL
+6161 
-6170 QNKSQVVTPKKKNYP
+6170 
-6185 AQEKLKKELEISTV
+6185 ISTV

-6337 RKIKDILTIV
+6337 RKIKDILTI
-6347 TELDFTNPLLQDSQ
+6347 
-6361 PFVVNDQEIQKLPDV
+6361 
-6376 EPEVNLEC
+6376 
-6384 EINKNLCIPTR
+6384 
-6395 EGTAPG
+6395 
-6401 NDDLK
+6401 
-6406 VIHELDMN
+6406 
-6414 TLTEEKEIQN
+6414 
-6424 DILTPPG
+6424 
-6431 YPCTSED
+6431 
-6438 LKDTIETLLRRT
+6438 
-6450 SSRNVLIPSLQ
+6450 
-6461 PLSGTSLFDKMGECS
+6461 
-6476 MLSKQEEA
+6476 EA